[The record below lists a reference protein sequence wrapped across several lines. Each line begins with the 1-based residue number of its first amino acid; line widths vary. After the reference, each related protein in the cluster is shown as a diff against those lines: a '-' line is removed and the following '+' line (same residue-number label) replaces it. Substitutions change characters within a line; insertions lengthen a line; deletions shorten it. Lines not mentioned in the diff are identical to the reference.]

1 VQGRRECIFINFI
14 NLYDTRLPM
23 QKLKIRHFMDVMHC
37 EKIICKNILKYLM
50 DERDK
55 L

>member
-1 VQGRRECIFINFI
+1 
-14 NLYDTRLPM
+14 
-23 QKLKIRHFMDVMHC
+23 MDVMHC

-55 L
+55 LWVHNDMEEWGIQFQLHLQPIGESSDD